1 MWRELKL
8 ILWKNLLIRKRHWVL
23 TLTEIL
29 IPILLFTLIAYGRS
43 KISGLKKIE
52 IKDSTYHEKS
62 EIDEIFAH
70 LAVGEISL
78 WYSPYTDFTEDIIL
92 RVQEKFQIPGEA
104 IREFNSKEDLL
115 KQFGKNT
122 TATIAAVNFIG
133 NDSIRLNY
141 EIGMYDKYFRWNTD
155 KLFMPTIIEDDAKA
169 SKYIIKGF
177 AALQVAIDQAFI
189 EMHLSENDNKY
200 KNLILSIQQF
210 PDPPHTLDSGLNQLF
225 IYFLPLSTI
234 FSFIFLCP
242 AVLQRVGEDKCSG
255 TKEFLKMV
263 GMKSWMLWLGW
274 LIHALLTNLFS
285 IVVVI
290 ILMKVPFWG
299 VAYPPIE
306 FSNGVI
312 LFLFLFFY
320 CMAAIT
326 FCFLIATIMNKPSI
340 ATVVGILF
348 WIFSYFVP
356 HTIVTSYEN
365 LQWKYKIMFA
375 LFPNMALQYGYS
387 AVSVYEM
394 RETGIQWN
402 NMIQSGSGGEDDIT
416 MGNVLLM
423 LIFDTV
429 IFMLLTLYI
438 ENVKPGEYGI
448 AKPYNFFLPNLKSFQ
463 CFCKIFGHS
472 DADPLLDETE
482 IPENICIQINKLF
495 KKYNH
500 TVAVDNLSMN
510 IRENKITVLL
520 GHNGA
525 GKTTTM
531 SILTGMIN
539 ATKGTVIINGKD
551 IKKET
556 DQVRKDTGLC
566 PQHNLL
572 FMDLTVREHLKL
584 IAMLKGSNNID
595 CEVKNLLVELDLDE
609 KANSMACTLSGG
621 MKRKLCLGMALI
633 GNSKVLILDEPTSGM
648 DPESRRKIWNLLL
661 EYRKTKTIL
670 ISTHFMEEA
679 DILGDR
685 IAIMANGSLQ
695 CYDTPMRLKVQ
706 YNTGYHLSLMLASK
720 KYLDIISREIKKQ
733 VLGTHLLRENSDTV
747 VYLLPLSEKYKYRA
761 VFELL
766 EKNKNQWNIAAISLN
781 ITTLNDVFLKAK
793 DEIDGKNREV
803 DGTNDNDLEKMS
815 SKLPTFRRRYNIFTS
830 LMKKRF
836 YFMKRKF
843 YWYIPA
849 ILVTISIFLLAMWL
863 SMAGNVYS
871 NNEDPQLSLSLH
883 VYGKTKVYY
892 GGNQSSDATVLKMRE
907 LYSEAVLREGG
918 SPVLEEDVAE
928 GIIGTGIANIAFYKQ
943 HMITAAEFNDIN
955 DEIFVNSM
963 YSKNA
968 LHGVPISINLAT
980 NAIVKALFN
989 ESFSITISNTPL
1001 KPLYTEFS
1009 PSELSLINVTSIWFI
1024 LMPLSMLFFMSN
1036 FIIFPNLETS
1046 TNFIHIQTLAGV
1058 RIGVYWFINILYD
1071 LISVIL
1077 LILPLLASICLM
1089 DVLAYESVVFKSSE
1103 IWTFFTIFLCYV
1115 IGSLPLVYIFSYR
1128 KTLSSGFTSFLMYGM
1143 FIGLTPTII
1152 IYMMEF
1158 SNDDYYVK
1166 FASFLKHGLLPVFPQ
1181 FGLSYI
1187 CVKFSRKYVENF
1199 NWEYMDPNKR
1209 KHICET
1215 DPNPCCGGPSAQCE
1229 NYKDY
1234 FSNEKLGIGKDLLEM
1249 TISSFALYFILLL
1262 FFNSKLYQKMLHYL
1276 KYSIETVGSC
1286 CCRTS
1291 NAENSMSSTENDKQT
1306 TSSKTLHVQNLT
1318 KSFGRKQIVKNLKF
1332 NVVKNKC
1339 LGLLGVNGA
1348 GKSTTFQMLTKH
1360 LFFDKGQIAISEGSK
1375 STSISKDE
1383 YSEKIG
1389 YCPQEDCLNYYLTGR
1404 ELLYVI
1410 AHIKGYSN
1418 KDADEIIKALLNR
1431 FDLNKYADKPCLE
1444 YSGGNKR
1451 KLNCCLAFLGL
1462 PSVILLDEPTSGVD
1476 PASRR
1481 NFWKIFSYFKE
1492 HLDTSFL
1499 LSSHSMEECENLC
1512 DEVAIMKNGKIEDQG
1527 NLLTLKSKYQNG
1539 YKLTI
1544 KLNSG
1549 AGDTAPIKDS
1559 IKSVLDADLQEE
1571 YAESLEFHVKNA
1583 AKRLSGIFSLL
1594 EELKENYTD
1603 IEDYVIG
1610 EISLEDIF
1618 LTVSEKKEEV

>member
-1 MWRELKL
+1 MRTAGTLRGSRWSCLALSQWGGHMAELSGPVFNQRVGKGGPSKL
-8 ILWKNLLIRKRHWVL
+8 VVHNIKLYIITPDNPRTIIKGLYLHISVIKNANTCSTRVEYIDVDEELQTRVSSSECYIPVL
-23 TLTEIL
+23 RCMSTVPKDVLAERQFPPCHEPKMSL
-29 IPILLFTLIAYGRS
+29 PNLVRS

-78 WYSPYTDFTEDIIL
+78 WYSPFTDFTEGIIKG
-92 RVQEKFQIPGEA
+92 VQEKFQIPGEA

-155 KLFMPTIIEDDAKA
+155 KLFMPTIIEDDAK
-169 SKYIIKGF
+169 
-177 AALQVAIDQAFI
+177 
-189 EMHLSENDNKY
+189 
-200 KNLILSIQQF
+200 
-210 PDPPHTLDSGLNQLF
+210 
-225 IYFLPLSTI
+225 
-234 FSFIFLCP
+234 
-242 AVLQRVGEDKCSG
+242 
-255 TKEFLKMV
+255 
-263 GMKSWMLWLGW
+263 
-274 LIHALLTNLFS
+274 
-285 IVVVI
+285 
-290 ILMKVPFWG
+290 
-299 VAYPPIE
+299 
-306 FSNGVI
+306 
-312 LFLFLFFY
+312 
-320 CMAAIT
+320 
-326 FCFLIATIMNKPSI
+326 
-340 ATVVGILF
+340 
-348 WIFSYFVP
+348 
-356 HTIVTSYEN
+356 
-365 LQWKYKIMFA
+365 
-375 LFPNMALQYGYS
+375 
-387 AVSVYEM
+387 
-394 RETGIQWN
+394 TGIQWN

-448 AKPYNFFLPNLKSFQ
+448 AKPYNFFLPNLKS
-463 CFCKIFGHS
+463 S

-510 IRENKITVLL
+510 IRENEITVLL

-572 FMDLTVREHLKL
+572 FMDLTVREHLKFL
-584 IAMLKGSNNID
+584 AMLKGSDDID
-595 CEVKNLLVELDLDE
+595 RKIEELLVELGLDE
-609 KANSMACTLSGG
+609 KANSMAYTLSGG

-633 GNSKVLILDEPTSGM
+633 GDSKVLILDEPTSGM

-661 EYRKTKTIL
+661 ECRKTKTIL

-706 YNTGYHLSLMLASK
+706 YNTGYHLSLMLTSK

-803 DGTNDNDLEKMS
+803 DGTNDN
-815 SKLPTFRRRYNIFTS
+815 
-830 LMKKRF
+830 
-836 YFMKRKF
+836 
-843 YWYIPA
+843 
-849 ILVTISIFLLAMWL
+849 
-863 SMAGNVYS
+863 GNVYS

-918 SPVLEEDVAE
+918 SPVLEEDVIK

-943 HMITAAEFNDIN
+943 HMIAAAEFNDTN
-955 DEIFVNSM
+955 GEILVNSM

-968 LHGVPISINLAT
+968 LHGVSISINLAT

-989 ESFSITISNTPL
+989 ESFSISISNTPL

-1009 PSELSLINVTSIWFI
+1009 PSELSVINVTSIWFI
-1024 LMPLSMLFFMSN
+1024 LMPL
-1036 FIIFPNLETS
+1036 
-1046 TNFIHIQTLAGV
+1046 
-1058 RIGVYWFINILYD
+1058 R
-1071 LISVIL
+1071 
-1077 LILPLLASICLM
+1077 
-1089 DVLAYESVVFKSSE
+1089 
-1103 IWTFFTIFLCYV
+1103 
-1115 IGSLPLVYIFSYR
+1115 
-1128 KTLSSGFTSFLMYGM
+1128 
-1143 FIGLTPTII
+1143 
-1152 IYMMEF
+1152 
-1158 SNDDYYVK
+1158 
-1166 FASFLKHGLLPVFPQ
+1166 
-1181 FGLSYI
+1181 
-1187 CVKFSRKYVENF
+1187 
-1199 NWEYMDPNKR
+1199 
-1209 KHICET
+1209 
-1215 DPNPCCGGPSAQCE
+1215 
-1229 NYKDY
+1229 
-1234 FSNEKLGIGKDLLEM
+1234 
-1249 TISSFALYFILLL
+1249 
-1262 FFNSKLYQKMLHYL
+1262 
-1276 KYSIETVGSC
+1276 
-1286 CCRTS
+1286 
-1291 NAENSMSSTENDKQT
+1291 
-1306 TSSKTLHVQNLT
+1306 
-1318 KSFGRKQIVKNLKF
+1318 
-1332 NVVKNKC
+1332 
-1339 LGLLGVNGA
+1339 VNGA
-1348 GKSTTFQMLTKH
+1348 GKSTTFRMLTKQ
-1360 LFFDKGQIAISEGSK
+1360 LFFDKGQIAISEGLK
-1375 STSISKDE
+1375 STSISKAE

-1389 YCPQEDCLNYYLTGR
+1389 YCPQEDCLNYYQTGR
-1404 ELLYVI
+1404 ELLYDI
-1410 AHIKGYSN
+1410 AHIKGYSTE
-1418 KDADEIIKALLNR
+1418 DADKIIKALLNR
-1431 FDLNKYADKPCLE
+1431 FDLNKYADKLCLG

-1451 KLNCCLAFLGL
+1451 KLNCCLAFLGS

-1512 DEVAIMKNGKIEDQG
+1512 DE
-1527 NLLTLKSKYQNG
+1527 
-1539 YKLTI
+1539 
-1544 KLNSG
+1544 
-1549 AGDTAPIKDS
+1549 
-1559 IKSVLDADLQEE
+1559 
-1571 YAESLEFHVKNA
+1571 
-1583 AKRLSGIFSLL
+1583 
-1594 EELKENYTD
+1594 
-1603 IEDYVIG
+1603 
-1610 EISLEDIF
+1610 
-1618 LTVSEKKEEV
+1618 